1 MRRIFSV
8 AFPILAGFLLVFL
21 ALPVY
26 GGDLNFIVERI
37 GADWEVPVFAVRI
50 LLSVGAALV
59 LTILFQLLKRLAIW
73 LAILVVLAALFAPAL
88 LSDLPGVAENAK
100 TVVEEKLNL

>member
-1 MRRIFSV
+1 MRKILSV
-8 AFPILAGFLLVFL
+8 LFPILAGFLLVFL

-26 GGDLNFIVERI
+26 GGDLNYLVEKI

-50 LLSVGAALV
+50 LLSVAAALV

-73 LAILVVLAALFAPAL
+73 LAVLAVLASLFAPAL
-88 LSDLPGVAENAK
+88 FSDLPGIAEDAK
-100 TVVEEKLNL
+100 TIVEEKLNL

>member
-8 AFPILAGFLLVFL
+8 VFPIAVGVALIFF
-21 ALPVY
+21 ALPIY
-26 GGDLNFIVERI
+26 GGDLDFLVQRI
-37 GADWEVPVFAVRI
+37 SSDWEVPVVAVRI
-50 LLSVGAALV
+50 LLSVASALV

-73 LAILVVLAALFAPAL
+73 LAVLVVLAALFAPAL

-100 TVVEEKLNL
+100 TVVEEKLDL